1 MATIEDRK
9 LVIFAGKGG
18 VGKTTSSSAAAL
30 WLARQGKKT
39 LVVTVDPAKR
49 LEDSLG
55 QKVGFEET
63 RVDDN
68 LYALMMDPSSIMEE
82 VVQRHAPDDVD
93 KEEVLDHALFEYV
106 SRNMPGLNELLAI
119 GKLMDMQDEG
129 RYDVI
134 VVDTAPTG
142 HALTFLSAPQN
153 VEELFQERSLV
164 RLAVRSYD
172 LYRKVKR
179 ASSGVLS
186 WFTSD
191 ETEDIPDLDFERIF
205 QAIAAEARRIHETL
219 TDTDHT
225 VLNLV
230 TIPEKLPTE
239 ETIDLYREV
248 TEDLDISVGAVV
260 VNKVQPDRLGET
272 RDDFLR
278 LLEDEPLK
286 EELKEHVARKGYDP
300 DMWGRVVKT
309 VEFSDL
315 RRQMNLRYIEQIED
329 AIPVPVVEVPLFEEE
344 VVGLD
349 ALNGFADELF
359 EGGLAGELG
368 EQDADGGTDAEVEPA
383 A

>member
-1 MATIEDRK
+1 MATLKDRN

-55 QKVGFEET
+55 VEVGFEET
-63 RVDDN
+63 RVADN

-93 KEEVLDHALFEYV
+93 KQEVMDHALFEYV

-119 GKLMDMQDEG
+119 GKLIDMHDEG
-129 RYDVI
+129 KYDVI

-186 WFTSD
+186 WFKGD
-191 ETEDIPDLDFERIF
+191 ETEEIPDLDFERIF

-219 TDTDHT
+219 TDTEHT

-239 ETIDLYREV
+239 ETIDLYEEV
-248 TEDLDISVGAVV
+248 TEDLGMAVGAVIM
-260 VNKVQPDRLGET
+260 NKVQPDRLGET

-286 EELKEHVARKGYDP
+286 KELKDFVAEEGYDP
-300 DMWGRVVKT
+300 DLWGRVVET
-309 VEFSDL
+309 VEFSDV
-315 RRQMNLRYIEQIED
+315 RRQMNLRYIKQIED
-329 AIPVPVVEVPLFEEE
+329 EIPVPVVEVPLFEEE
-344 VVGLD
+344 VVGLET
-349 ALNGFADELF
+349 LEGFADELF
-359 EGGLAGELG
+359 DDGLGGELG
-368 EQDADGGTDAEVEPA
+368 EPPADGDAEVEFPA
-383 A
+383 

>member
-1 MATIEDRK
+1 MPGLRDRN

-18 VGKTTSSSAAAL
+18 VGKTTSSSSTAL
-30 WLARQGKKT
+30 WLARRGRET

-49 LEDSLG
+49 LQDSLG
-55 QKVGFEET
+55 VEVGFEET
-63 RVDDN
+63 QVEEN
-68 LYALMMDPSSIMEE
+68 LHALTMDPETIMEE
-82 VVQRHAPDDVD
+82 VVQRHAPEDVAKD
-93 KEEVLDHALFEYV
+93 EVIEHPLFEYV
-106 SRNMPGLNELLAI
+106 SKNMPGLNELLAI

-129 RYDVI
+129 RYDTI

-186 WFTSD
+186 WFKGGD
-191 ETEDIPDLDFERIF
+191 DTEDIPDIDFERIF

-219 TDTDHT
+219 TDQEHT

-239 ETIDLYREV
+239 ETIELYDEV
-248 TEDLDISVGAVV
+248 RNELGMAVGAVV

-272 RDDFLR
+272 REDFLR

-286 EELKEHVARKGYDP
+286 EELKDHVAEKGYNP
-300 DMWGRVVKT
+300 DMWGRVVET

-315 RRQMNLRYIEQIED
+315 RRQMNLKYIQRIEEE
-329 AIPVPVVEVPLFEEE
+329 IPVTVVEVPLFEEE
-344 VVGLD
+344 VVGVE
-349 ALNGFADELF
+349 ALGEFSEHLFAD
-359 EGGLAGELG
+359 GLADES
-368 EQDADGGTDAEVEPA
+368 EAEPA
-383 A
+383 EAGSPA